1 MDVVYLL
8 FCRAFDSVPHNIL
21 LSEMERYGFDRW
33 TVWWMRNWLDGH
45 IHPEG
50 SGQWF
55 KIQMDIGDKWYPS
68 GTVVSPVLGP
78 GLFNTFINNIDSR
91 IEHTL
96 SKSEDDTKLSGAVNM
111 PEGWHAIQRDL
122 DKLKKCAHVNLM
134 RFNMAKCWVL
144 HMGWGN
150 PQGQYTLRDERIE
163 SSPAERDLGVLVD
176 EKLDM
181 TWQCALAAQK
191 ANHVLGC
198 IKRSVASRSREGILP
213 LCSTL
218 VRPHRESC
226 VQLWSPHNKK
236 DTDLVEWVQRRPQK
250 WSQGWNTSSM
260 KKGWESWGCS
270 AWRREGSGET
280 SLQHSS
286 T

>member
-1 MDVVYLL
+1 M
-8 FCRAFDSVPHNIL
+8 
-21 LSEMERYGFDRW
+21 
-33 TVWWMRNWLDGH
+33 DGH

-96 SKSEDDTKLSGAVNM
+96 SKFEDDTKLSGVVNM

-144 HMGWGN
+144 HMG
-150 PQGQYTLRDERIE
+150 
-163 SSPAERDLGVLVD
+163 
-176 EKLDM
+176 
-181 TWQCALAAQK
+181 
-191 ANHVLGC
+191 
-198 IKRSVASRSREGILP
+198 
-213 LCSTL
+213 
-218 VRPHRESC
+218 
-226 VQLWSPHNKK
+226 
-236 DTDLVEWVQRRPQK
+236 
-250 WSQGWNTSSM
+250 
-260 KKGWESWGCS
+260 
-270 AWRREGSGET
+270 
-280 SLQHSS
+280 
-286 T
+286 